1 MEFRRVLFRACQ
13 VARHVPAEVERT
25 LGDIDSGAGQRTKNR
40 ERTNDDCCHSRK
52 MAPCIAASWPWRG
65 IHDLILSSEERRVGK
80 ECVSPFRY
88 RWSLY
93 HLHKNTDTLL
103 IRVK

>member
-1 MEFRRVLFRACQ
+1 MMELCFVLRIRPPPRSTRTDTLIPSTTLFRSGHQCQ

-40 ERTNDDCCHSRK
+40 ERTNDDGCHARK

-65 IHDLILSSEERRVGK
+65 IHDQIGRAPV
-80 ECVSPFRY
+80 
-88 RWSLY
+88 
-93 HLHKNTDTLL
+93 
-103 IRVK
+103 